1 MSDKL
6 SPFDYINM
14 INNKT
19 GIPENLEGYESFIVN
34 RNFSHMADLILYVN
48 EINVDCDKQL
58 NFDFYYYL
66 LSKKKRYG
74 KWSKKQKEN
83 SAKKDVLNNI
93 IEHYNCSMSKAQEIY
108 DVLESNK
115 LLKEFAVLTDKG
127 GK

>member
-58 NFDFYYYL
+58 NFDFYYY
-66 LSKKKRYG
+66 
-74 KWSKKQKEN
+74 
-83 SAKKDVLNNI
+83 
-93 IEHYNCSMSKAQEIY
+93 
-108 DVLESNK
+108 SNK
-115 LLKEFAVLTDKG
+115 VSFYNEFLDR
-127 GK
+127 

>member
-19 GIPENLEGYESFIVN
+19 GIPDSLEGYESFIVN
-34 RNFSHMADLILYVN
+34 RNYSQFAEIILYAN

-74 KWSKKQKEN
+74 KWSKKQKET
-83 SAKKDVLNNI
+83 SAKKETLNNI
-93 IEHYNCSMSKAQEIY
+93 IEHYTCSMSKAQEIY
-108 DVLESNK
+108 DVLESNN
-115 LLKEFAVLTDKG
+115 LLKEFATLTDKG